1 MKILITGASGFL
13 GRCFAKYLHGH
24 DVTVTSRQNLNLL
37 DLSQVTQFLQDQK
50 FDWII
55 NCAVTSRNNIRE
67 TDQIALGENLV
78 MFTNLYANL
87 DAVANGMITFG
98 SGAEFDIDKD
108 IDQASETSIWQHMP
122 AHSYGLSKNL
132 ISRMSSLHPKSYIV
146 RIFGCFDS
154 EENSI
159 RPIKKLTHCIQKQT
173 PFVLEKDRWFDM
185 ISVVDLVKIVQYVIT
200 GACGFCDINAVYNHK
215 TRLSDILRLYCELHG
230 HDSNYVQVQS
240 QNGLS
245 YTGDSSRL
253 DLLNLPLWGLNKS
266 LEMYGK

>member
-1 MKILITGASGFL
+1 MKILITGSSGFL
-13 GRCFAKYLHGH
+13 GQCFTKYLHGH

-55 NCAVTSRNNIRE
+55 NCAVTGRNNIRE
-67 TDQIALGENLV
+67 TDQITLGENLV

-87 DAVANGMITFG
+87 DAVANGMITLG
-98 SGAEFDIDKD
+98 SGAEFDIDKN

-122 AHSYGLSKNL
+122 THSYGLSKNL

-173 PFVLEKDRWFDM
+173 SFILEKDRWFDM

-200 GACGFCDINAVYNHK
+200 GACGFRDINAVYNHK
-215 TRLSDILRLYCELHG
+215 TRLGDILRLYCKLHG
-230 HDSNYVQVQS
+230 HDSSYVQVQS
-240 QNGLS
+240 QDGLS

-253 DLLNLPLWGLNKS
+253 DLLNLPLLGLNKS